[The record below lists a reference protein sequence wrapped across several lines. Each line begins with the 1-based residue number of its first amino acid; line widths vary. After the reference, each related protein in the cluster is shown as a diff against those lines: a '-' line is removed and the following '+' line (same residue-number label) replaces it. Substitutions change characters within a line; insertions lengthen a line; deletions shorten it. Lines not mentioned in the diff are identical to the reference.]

1 MALQQFVSQVET
13 QANNAPVRSE
23 PSATNSNI
31 SMAPHP
37 AQPNRK
43 QNEAHS
49 SVAMKTE
56 QVGSVDTR
64 NVLSQGDQQTLM
76 ALAAVQ
82 IRYGRPAEAVP
93 YLTMIRKLNPENAE
107 ASRIL
112 ALALIKLEHWDQAEI
127 ILDELDAL
135 NVNGA
140 DNPTSGIM
148 MLYRSLV
155 SFRKNRF
162 DEAKSWFSRFRAFCS
177 GRMRA

>member
-13 QANNAPVRSE
+13 QANNAPVSRE
-23 PSATNSNI
+23 PSPTNRSFATNPQLGRS
-31 SMAPHP
+31 
-37 AQPNRK
+37 K
-43 QNEAHS
+43 QEQTKTVS
-49 SVAMKTE
+49 SVTKTHL
-56 QVGSVDTR
+56 QDGAVDGR
-64 NVLSQGDQQTLM
+64 NVLSQADQQTLM

-107 ASRIL
+107 ANRIL

-135 NVNGA
+135 NASGS
-140 DNPTSGIM
+140 DNSSSGIM

-155 SFRKNRF
+155 SFRKGSF
-162 DEAKSWFSRFRAFCS
+162 EEAKSWFARFRDFCS
-177 GRMRA
+177 GRLRA